1 MRPFTSLRST
11 FWVLLPEVI
20 LFTKI
25 MVSDSRVVESRTSMI
40 ECHREASS
48 DSRRTILARTSDST
62 RILDSCATLIM
73 VHVVKSDWPK
83 ETLLRRALYPCQID
97 PAPPRPS
104 TRNKHAGSEPL
115 SRTRC
120 SYCSEQRGADVT
132 CRHRGLSEVTLAR
145 VTSCKH
151 CAKEYPKDVHHP
163 SRPKKITAQTKT
175 IKTNQLLRFHAVIFG
190 SSGTCKNCHHL
201 KKKSVHGQRA

>member
-62 RILDSCATLIM
+62 RILNSCATLIM
-73 VHVVKSDWPK
+73 VHMVKSDWPK

-115 SRTRC
+115 GR
-120 SYCSEQRGADVT
+120 
-132 CRHRGLSEVTLAR
+132 
-145 VTSCKH
+145 TSCEH
-151 CAKEYPKDVHHP
+151 CAKEYPTDVHHP

-175 IKTNQLLRFHAVIFG
+175 IKTKQLLRFHAVIFG

-201 KKKSVHGQRA
+201 KKSVHGQRA

>member
-48 DSRRTILARTSDST
+48 DSRRTNLARTSDST

-83 ETLLRRALYPCQID
+83 ETLLRRLCIRVRSIQLRPGRRPGTNM
-97 PAPPRPS
+97 PAANRS
-104 TRNKHAGSEPL
+104 AG
-115 SRTRC
+115 R
-120 SYCSEQRGADVT
+120 
-132 CRHRGLSEVTLAR
+132 
-145 VTSCKH
+145 
-151 CAKEYPKDVHHP
+151 DVHTGAAASNEVRTSHVATGVC
-163 SRPKKITAQTKT
+163 PK
-175 IKTNQLLRFHAVIFG
+175 
-190 SSGTCKNCHHL
+190 
-201 KKKSVHGQRA
+201 

>member
-25 MVSDSRVVESRTSMI
+25 MVSDSRVVESRKSMI

-48 DSRRTILARTSDST
+48 DSRKTILARTSDST
-62 RILDSCATLIM
+62 RILDSCAPLIM
-73 VHVVKSDWPK
+73 VHVVKATGQRKSFFAG
-83 ETLLRRALYPCQID
+83 LCIPCQID

-115 SRTRC
+115 GRTRC
-120 SYCSEQRGADVT
+120 SYYSEQRGTDVT
-132 CRHRGLSEVTLAR
+132 CHHRGLSEVTLTR
-145 VTSCKH
+145 VTSCEH
-151 CAKEYPKDVHHP
+151 CAKEYPTDVHHP
-163 SRPKKITAQTKT
+163 SRPKK
-175 IKTNQLLRFHAVIFG
+175 
-190 SSGTCKNCHHL
+190 
-201 KKKSVHGQRA
+201 